1 MLFRENDRRVLNQ
14 ILAIVQA
21 MQKGDLKMSAELDA
35 LTAQVA
41 QNTTIEESAVT
52 LITGLAAQITAAGTD
67 PAKLVALTTSLNT
80 SAKDLA
86 AAIAANTP
94 TP

>member
-67 PAKLVALTTSLNT
+67 PAKLAALTTSLNT